1 MVSSSAEVVVLGG
14 GLAGLTAASVLQ
26 GRAIVIERENR
37 PGGLVRTEN
46 FGGYWFDHVI
56 HLLYFSDPEIERR
69 VFEIAGNDFQRCP
82 PLAYVEL
89 PEGTTRYPFQM
100 NLAGL
105 PAETVIR
112 CVHDFALAS
121 LSLPADP
128 PRNYAQ
134 LLRRT
139 FGEAMCELFFFPYNR
154 KMWLRELEGLAPS
167 GFQWNL
173 ARPDLIEVLRG
184 ALTGGTGSTAYN
196 AGGWY
201 PRPASGASQRGM
213 ELLSRALARRVSD
226 LRLGQSVEEIDVSR
240 RTVRV
245 RAGSETS
252 TLHWHGLCLSTL
264 PLPLTVALC
273 PQASPELRR
282 ECAGLLYNRVRSVA
296 LSIKGQRP
304 RNTGHW
310 RYYSD
315 EAVCFTR
322 LVYMCEFDPGMAPHD
337 GWGLLV
343 EVPERGELP
352 PRPAEDLICEIRSG
366 LSRVGAVPADCE
378 IIDAHV
384 LEAEHAYVVFTPENA
399 EVVERARSFLRQA
412 GIEPLGRYGRWEYSS
427 MAQVMGD
434 AFRWA
439 DGWCALSRETEV
451 RHPAELALR

>member
-1 MVSSSAEVVVLGG
+1 VRNSAEVVVLGG
-14 GLAGLTAASVLQ
+14 GLAGLTAASVLKE
-26 GRAIVIERENR
+26 RAIVIERENR

-69 VFEIAGNDFQRCP
+69 VFEIAGDDFQRCP

-89 PEGTTRYPFQM
+89 REGTTRYPFQM

-112 CVHDFALAS
+112 CVHDFALAT
-121 LSLPADP
+121 LSPSTEA

-154 KMWLRELEGLAPS
+154 KMWLRDLDGLAPS

-184 ALTGGTGSTAYN
+184 ALNGGTPSSVYN

-201 PRPASGASQRGM
+201 PRPASGAPQRGM
-213 ELLSRALARRVSD
+213 ELLSSALARHVSD
-226 LRLGQSVEEIDVSR
+226 LRLGQSVEEIDLAR

-245 RAGSETS
+245 RAGGETS
-252 TLHWHGLCLSTL
+252 TLHWHGTCVSTL
-264 PLPLTVALC
+264 PLPRTIALC
-273 PQASPELRR
+273 PQAPPELRR
-282 ECAGLLYNRVRSVA
+282 DCAGLLYNRVRSVA

-304 RNTGHW
+304 EHTGHW
-310 RYYSD
+310 RYYVD
-315 EAVCFTR
+315 ESVCFTR
-322 LVYMCEFDPGMAPHD
+322 LVYMCEFDPGMAPDD
-337 GWGLLV
+337 GWALLA

-352 PRPAEDLICEIRSG
+352 PRPVEDLIREVKSG
-366 LSRVGAVPADCE
+366 LSRVGAVPAGCE
-378 IIDAHV
+378 IIAAHV
-384 LEAEHAYVVFTPENA
+384 LDAEPAYVVFTPENA
-399 EVVERARSFLRQA
+399 ELVERARDFLRQA

-439 DGWCALSRETEV
+439 DAWCAAGRDTGV
-451 RHPAELALR
+451 GHTAESALR